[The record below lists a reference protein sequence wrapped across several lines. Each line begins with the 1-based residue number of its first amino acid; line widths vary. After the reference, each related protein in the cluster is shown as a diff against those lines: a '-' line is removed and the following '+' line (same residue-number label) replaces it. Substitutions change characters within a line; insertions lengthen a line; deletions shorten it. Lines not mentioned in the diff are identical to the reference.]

1 MNVPEALA
9 SDWRNWFCVTM
20 LDSDW
25 MLISVTQI
33 CGDTISHNPNL
44 FSMQN
49 QHQQVLSIFI
59 NKIEDSAKNSKSNNN
74 TPEQYFPI

>member
-20 LDSDW
+20 RDSDW
-25 MLISVTQI
+25 KMISVTQMY
-33 CGDTISHNPNL
+33 GDTISHNPNL

-59 NKIEDSAKNSKSNNN
+59 SKIEDSAINSKSNKS
-74 TPEQYFPI
+74 TPKQYFPI